1 MLIGWVGE
9 GGGKQA
15 SVVEGGIFMNRLMM
29 GVMKMMGYD
38 DDASGLCEE
47 KRVEKAEG
55 TGGRSDARGGG
66 RSDRVGRN
74 RKDEVDRLKQMIS
87 TD

>member
-47 KRVEKAEG
+47 KGRKRQRGREG
-55 TGGRSDARGGG
+55 GAMQG
-66 RSDRVGRN
+66 VGAGAIEWEEIVRM
-74 RKDEVDRLKQMIS
+74 RS

>member
-15 SVVEGGIFMNRLMM
+15 SVVEGGIFMNRLMPM
-29 GVMKMMGYD
+29 IYDEDED

-47 KRVEKAEG
+47 KREEKAEG